1 MISFNKNQ
9 IIAFIVAS
17 LVVAGIIF
25 FVYTIFFSGS
35 VVVTVAPIGEDVMV
49 QKILPKGTK
58 LDFVSVRN
66 FVAKTQRFPYPQVNP
81 AAIGSNLNNI
91 ISGQGSR

>member
-1 MISFNKNQ
+1 MIAFNKNQ
-9 IIAFIVAS
+9 IIAFIVAT
-17 LVVAGIIF
+17 LVIVGIIF

-35 VVVTVAPIGEDVMV
+35 VVVSVEPQEEDVMV
-49 QKILPKGTK
+49 KKILPKGTK
-58 LDFVSVRN
+58 LDFVLVRN
-66 FVAKTQRFPYPQVNP
+66 FVATTQRFPYPQVSP